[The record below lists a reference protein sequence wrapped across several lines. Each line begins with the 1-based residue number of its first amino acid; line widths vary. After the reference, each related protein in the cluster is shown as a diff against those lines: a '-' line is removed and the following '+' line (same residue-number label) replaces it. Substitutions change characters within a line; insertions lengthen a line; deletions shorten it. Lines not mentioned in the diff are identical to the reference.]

1 MRKILNG
8 KIGRTK
14 GIEIGERMCEWLLYT
29 INHSFNEELAH
40 ATLNEESF
48 ISIIW
53 DCCINTKH
61 GAGESLLTRLQQIK
75 FNQSIVIPQGCSRSE
90 LLHHL
95 LDCCPMLN

>member
-1 MRKILNG
+1 MKN
-8 KIGRTK
+8 
-14 GIEIGERMCEWLLYT
+14 LLYQLYG
-29 INHSFNEELAH
+29 IVVY
-40 ATLNEESF
+40 
-48 ISIIW
+48 
-53 DCCINTKH
+53 TKH